1 MTDSSFASAA
11 PVSAAPV
18 SVSAGARRALR
29 GRWTLSGILSVFRQ
43 RHRLAELEP
52 HMLKDIGL
60 TEGEAHREATR
71 PIWDVPTHWRA

>member
-1 MTDSSFASAA
+1 MTDRASFAPAS
-11 PVSAAPV
+11 PVSGIV
-18 SVSAGARRALR
+18 GARPAPR

-60 TEGEAHREATR
+60 TAGEAHREASR
-71 PIWDVPTHWRA
+71 PIWDVPKNWRA